1 MRYSLLVLS
10 NPASGHG
17 NRSAAAFARA
27 LLARGHDIHRVFFLD
42 EGTRTG
48 NALAVS
54 PQDEHDPV
62 ADWQALQREAGVELV
77 LCVSSALRRGILDAG
92 EARRHERAA
101 ASMAPGFEIGGLGAL
116 IEACARSDRLVTFGG

>member
-10 NPASGHG
+10 NPASGHS

-27 LLARGHDIHRVFFLD
+27 LLARGHDIFRVFFLD
-42 EGTRTG
+42 EGARTG

-62 ADWQALQREAGVELV
+62 ADWQALQREAGLELV
-77 LCVSSALRRGILDAG
+77 LCVSSALRRGILDAD
-92 EARRHERAA
+92 EAQRYERGA

-116 IEACARSDRLVTFGG
+116 IEACAHSDRLVTFGG